1 MRDFNS
7 RLSRSFILSK
17 QRYPLQV
24 RCFWLR
30 HFIPGVLGGLHSFFD
45 RQDITALCRCAYTR
59 PMIRTKPMKD
69 DCGPLQLINEIQ
81 EARIKAWPL
90 LASAKPAPGTT

>member
-1 MRDFNS
+1 MS
-7 RLSRSFILSK
+7 
-17 QRYPLQV
+17 
-24 RCFWLR
+24 

-69 DCGPLQLINEIQ
+69 DCGPFQKSINFKKCELKLGCFSRWPSLRRDGSWRLKEIP
-81 EARIKAWPL
+81 RFGP
-90 LASAKPAPGTT
+90 